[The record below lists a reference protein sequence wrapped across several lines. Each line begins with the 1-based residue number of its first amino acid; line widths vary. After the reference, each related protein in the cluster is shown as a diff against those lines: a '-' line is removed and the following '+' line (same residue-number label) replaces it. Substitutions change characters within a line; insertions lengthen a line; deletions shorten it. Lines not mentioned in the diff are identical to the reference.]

1 MGSGLCH
8 LSTYSVGS
16 HGYAQVGWVEDGK
29 TLMTLCHRVIW
40 AWHYGPIAEGMTVD
54 HLCKNRRC
62 VRLLHLR
69 VISNLENARRTSGRD
84 WPLGQCINGHL
95 DSENWVP
102 SGAGR
107 AKGYCRKCNRAS
119 KVRWEL
125 ANPGKAQEAR
135 IRYELANPE
144 KVAESK
150 RRSAEMA
157 RQRRKAATPEPPEMT
172 A

>member
-1 MGSGLCH
+1 MGPGLCH

-16 HGYAQVGWVEDGK
+16 HGYAQVGWVENGK

-40 AWHYGPIAEGMTVD
+40 TWHYGPIPEGMTVD

-84 WPLGQCINGHL
+84 WPLGQCINGHP

-107 AKGYCRKCNRAS
+107 IKGYCRKCKAAS
-119 KVRWEL
+119 QDRWDA
-125 ANPGKAQEAR
+125 ANPGKRREAQ
-135 IRYELANPE
+135 IRYQLANPE
-144 KVAESK
+144 KIRAAQQRYRDKK
-150 RRSAEMA
+150 RG
-157 RQRRKAATPEPPEMT
+157 KT